1 MMLSINIPV
10 YNIEVHDLVL
20 QLVKQ
25 AQTEAI
31 DFEIRIYDDGSAE
44 AMKNRNRQ
52 LAGTPHIL
60 YLEMEHNLGRAAIR
74 NRMGFDAKGTYLL
87 FIDADS
93 KLISRNYLKKYVEH
107 ASPGIVLCGGTAYSS
122 EKPAGEK
129 MLRWIYGRKREA
141 IPAIE
146 RTSRKGF
153 IITSNNFLI
162 DRELF
167 KEIHFREIPGPY
179 GHEDTLL
186 GYDLFSAGIMPQ
198 HIDNPMEHTGLED
211 SKTFLT
217 KTREA
222 MENLHYI
229 SANTLAH
236 APEFQNQINFLKQYR
251 KVTGI
256 IPPFLIRWT
265 FRLFSSVIEKKLTGG
280 NPRLF
285 LFDAYKLG
293 YFAQLKANEHR

>member
-20 QLVKQ
+20 SLVRQ
-25 AQTEAI
+25 AKTEAI

-44 AMKNRNRQ
+44 AIRNNNRQ
-52 LAGTPHIL
+52 LAVTPHIVFR
-60 YLEMEHNLGRAAIR
+60 EMEHNLGRAAIR
-74 NRMGFDAKGTYLL
+74 NRMGFDSKGTYLL

-93 KLISRNYLKKYVEH
+93 KLVSENYLKNYLKG
-107 ASPGIVLCGGTAYSS
+107 ARPGIVLCGGTVYSS
-122 EKPAGEK
+122 EKPDGEK
-129 MLRWIYGRKREA
+129 MLRWTYGRKREA
-141 IPAIE
+141 IPAKE

-167 KEIHFREIPGPY
+167 KEIHFRKDLGPY

-186 GYDLFSAGIMPQ
+186 GFDLFSAGITPQ
-198 HIDNPMEHTGLED
+198 HIDNPVEHTGLED
-211 SKTFLT
+211 SITFLA

-222 MENLHYI
+222 LENLHYI
-229 SANTLAH
+229 SVNILAH
-236 APEFQNQINFLKQYR
+236 APEFQNQMNFLKQYR
-251 KVTGI
+251 KITGI
-256 IPPFLIRWT
+256 IPPSLIRWF
-265 FRLFSSVIEKKLTGG
+265 FRLFSGAIEKKLTGG

-285 LFDAYKLG
+285 WFDAYKLG
-293 YFAQLKANEHR
+293 YFAQLKANEQR